1 MTKFKSKD
9 TRENVRYLFLG
20 LMIVLTGCD
29 QSGRYQ
35 IEATKGS
42 TPADDRVWVL
52 DTKTGRVSLCYE
64 HAGAVKCLHTSAVP
78 QQKDE

>member
-1 MTKFKSKD
+1 M
-9 TRENVRYLFLG
+9 RYLFLA
-20 LMIVLTGCD
+20 LVIVLAGCD
-29 QSGRYQ
+29 QPGRYQ

-42 TPADDRVWVL
+42 TPDDDRAWVL

-78 QQKDE
+78 PQKDE